1 MNSIIFTV
9 GGAAVPKGRPR
20 FSKRGAVYT
29 PSKTLDYEKQVQRAF
44 IAAAPNHTPVTCAVA
59 MSICIDVAIP
69 KSWAKNRVQGAINGE
84 VIPVHRFD
92 VDNVA
97 KAIMDALNGIAYD
110 DDGRVCQLNASKR
123 YAVEAKT
130 VVSIIFLSKNGA

>member
-1 MNSIIFTV
+1 MSNPKSIIFEIE
-9 GGAAVPKGRPR
+9 GAAVPKGRPR

-44 IAAAPNHTPVTCAVA
+44 IVAAPSHTPQTCAIA

-69 KSWAKNRVQGAINGE
+69 ASWSKNRVQGAINGE

-97 KAIMDALNGIAYD
+97 KAILDALNGIAYD
-110 DDGRVCQLNASKR
+110 DDGRVCQLNVSKR
-123 YAVEAKT
+123 YALASKT
-130 VVSIIFLSKNGA
+130 VVAIQFLEI

>member
-1 MNSIIFTV
+1 MNKHNSIIFEI

-44 IAAAPNHTPVTCAVA
+44 VAAAPNHTPKTCAVA
-59 MSICIDVAIP
+59 VSICIDVAIP
-69 KSWAKNRVQGAINGE
+69 ASWSKNRVQGAINGE

-97 KAIMDALNGIAYD
+97 KAILDSLNGIAYD
-110 DDGRVCQLNASKR
+110 DDGRVCQLNVSKR
-123 YAVEAKT
+123 YALVAKT
-130 VVSIIFLSKNGA
+130 AVAIQFLER